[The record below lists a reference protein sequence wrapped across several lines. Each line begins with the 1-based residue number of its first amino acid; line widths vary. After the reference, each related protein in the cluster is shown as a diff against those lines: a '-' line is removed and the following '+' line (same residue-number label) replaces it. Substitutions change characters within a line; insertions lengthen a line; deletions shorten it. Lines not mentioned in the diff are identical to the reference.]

1 MFNKKNKYKQ
11 TNEDDTWLTK
21 TWNTPRGR
29 ASIKLAFYGLFV
41 LVIFI
46 TIIFS
51 ADKRPTVYKSTY
63 NVKTVSK
70 DFNEK
75 IKELKANNYAFNYN
89 LNIASNHILIYG
101 QKKLN
106 LETGY
111 KENNQGIIR
120 YLKENDKIY
129 KIGID
134 NEKEEMPDLF
144 SDINSNYLNI
154 NYLLELINNQTPIEE
169 DNKKIYNLENNIA
182 IEIESDSQNI
192 TKITIKENENTYE
205 LDFSEIGK
213 IEKIDLET
221 K

>member
-46 TIIFS
+46 AIIFS
-51 ADKRPTVYKSTY
+51 ADKRPTVYKATY
-63 NVKTVSK
+63 NVKTVTK

-75 IKELKANNYAFNYN
+75 LKELKANNYAFNYN

-111 KENNQGIIR
+111 KENSQGIIR

-154 NYLLELINNQTPIEE
+154 NYLLELIDNQTPIEE
-169 DNKKIYNLENNIA
+169 DNKKIYNLENNIE

-192 TKITIKENENTYE
+192 TKITLKENENTYE
-205 LDFSEIGK
+205 LNFSEIGK